1 MIHDLA
7 DLEPLLQQYDAGKI
21 LVGPL
26 LNLWTNSSFRLFNI
40 AGKGDKIYEIAL
52 GFVESE
58 IHAQQRRA
66 DVVAALEGRFGEVQ
80 IFDSQLE
87 MAQAAH
93 ALWANDETARFLAT
107 ASRESKLRPTREA
120 DQKQNLTDPDKIS
133 VPPGDRDN
141 GSVDEGASR
150 AVALADAIAS
160 ALTHAPQSA
169 GDQAEPTRACDPA
182 QLSEPLDPPN
192 VHASLLYSALTQDAV
207 GLAVLRAS
215 LTDTIANPG
224 TVAESGANLQTVTNL
239 PVAPAASSVSKKYLT
254 WALSGAYLALCFV
267 VGFFIGTTVF
277 TGTRQAASEAI
288 TSRTAAQSI
297 TAGNDSSQAT
307 GTVTHPISAG
317 SIGTANREAQ
327 PTDAAPVTSPSLL
340 TSQPDAARAEAGG
353 APIPGAQPSQ
363 NLSDQTAAAPNEQ
376 LTQSPKAQGDQA
388 GGSISPPQSSPSQ
401 TANTQSTAALTVPVL
416 IPQPSEVAPVQVRA
430 APTSELKSAQ
440 FSPASTQIMAAHD
453 GPQLLPSEVATP
465 QAPQASAVVPLR
477 PLLQAARELKP
488 DQIAALLKRCSD
500 FLKSGDFGA
509 ARLLLRRGVESGS
522 ADAALM
528 LGKTFDPFY
537 LHEIRA
543 IGIKPD
549 VAQSRQWYRKAM
561 ELGSEA
567 AAQRLA
573 NLAQTGQ

>member
-1 MIHDLA
+1 L
-7 DLEPLLQQYDAGKI
+7 
-21 LVGPL
+21 L
-26 LNLWTNSSFRLFNI
+26 LNC
-40 AGKGDKIYEIAL
+40 DQP
-52 GFVESE
+52 VER
-58 IHAQQRRA
+58 H
-66 DVVAALEGRFGEVQ
+66 
-80 IFDSQLE
+80 
-87 MAQAAH
+87 
-93 ALWANDETARFLAT
+93 
-107 ASRESKLRPTREA
+107 
-120 DQKQNLTDPDKIS
+120 
-133 VPPGDRDN
+133 
-141 GSVDEGASR
+141 
-150 AVALADAIAS
+150 
-160 ALTHAPQSA
+160 
-169 GDQAEPTRACDPA
+169 
-182 QLSEPLDPPN
+182 
-192 VHASLLYSALTQDAV
+192 SALTQDAV

-239 PVAPAASSVSKKYLT
+239 PVASAASSVSKKYLT

-277 TGTRQAASEAI
+277 TGTRLTANEAI

-317 SIGTANREAQ
+317 FIGTANREAQ
-327 PTDAAPVTSPSLL
+327 PTDAVPVTSPSLL
-340 TSQPDAARAEAGG
+340 TSQRTARAEAGG

-376 LTQSPKAQGDQA
+376 LSQSPKAQGDQA
-388 GGSISPPQSSPSQ
+388 GGSISPPQSSPLQ
-401 TANTQSTAALTVPVL
+401 TANTQSAAALTVPVS

-430 APTSELKSAQ
+430 APTSEPKSAQ

-465 QAPQASAVVPLR
+465 QAPQASAVVPQR
-477 PLLQAARELKP
+477 PLLQEVSTARVLKP

-509 ARLLLRRGVESGS
+509 ARILLRRGVESGS

-537 LHEIRA
+537 LHEIRV

-549 VAQSRQWYRKAM
+549 VTQSRQWYRKAM

>member
-7 DLEPLLQQYDAGKI
+7 DLEPLLQQNDAGKI

-40 AGKGDKIYEIAL
+40 AGRGDKIYEIAL

-239 PVAPAASSVSKKYLT
+239 PVTPAASSVSKKYLT

-376 LTQSPKAQGDQA
+376 L
-388 GGSISPPQSSPSQ
+388 
-401 TANTQSTAALTVPVL
+401 
-416 IPQPSEVAPVQVRA
+416 
-430 APTSELKSAQ
+430 
-440 FSPASTQIMAAHD
+440 FSPASTQIMGAHD

-465 QAPQASAVVPLR
+465 QAPQASAVVPQR
-477 PLLQAARELKP
+477 PLLQEVSTARELKP
-488 DQIAALLKRCSD
+488 DEITALISRGSD
-500 FLKSGDFGA
+500 FLKTGDFSA
-509 ARLLLRRGVESGS
+509 ARLLLQRGAESGN

-528 LGKTFDPFY
+528 LAKTFDPLF
-537 LHEIRA
+537 LHQ
-543 IGIKPD
+543 IGAVGIAPD
-549 VAQSRQWYRKAM
+549 VAKCRKWYQKAV
-561 ELGSEA
+561 ELGSEV

-573 NLAQTGQ
+573 NLAQTAE